1 MATDVRNIVVGAA
14 NVFFSAS
21 TGANRATTAAVSD
34 PGTLWAAG
42 SSGSLV
48 SAASVLE
55 NNTAWINAGL
65 TTEGVDISY
74 EPNYG
79 EVMVDQ
85 LLDVAKIFK
94 QSLKVTAKT
103 TLTEATLG
111 NLEVAF
117 GNENTTYG
125 WSGQN
130 SAVSLTLPAGA
141 LGAEPVE
148 RSLVFVSQSAPG
160 ATNRAWGSG
169 STVAASVGNQTER
182 VYVARRVVSMDTVA
196 HSLKRDGATVFPV
209 TFRLLPDTTYSGT
222 EYGLIIDR
230 IYIRA
235 TPYQA

>member
-1 MATDVRNIVVGAA
+1 MANTDVRNIVVGAA

-21 TGANRATTAAVSD
+21 TTNYGGRPSD
-34 PGTLWAAG
+34 PVFT
-42 SSGSLV
+42 SGV
-48 SAASVLE
+48 SAASYL
-55 NNTAWINAGL
+55 NTTAAWNPGSGSGSWINAGL
-65 TTEGVDISY
+65 TSEGVDLSY

-103 TLTEATLG
+103 TLSEATLA

-117 GNENTTYG
+117 GNEQTTTA
-125 WSGQN
+125 WS
-130 SAVSLTLPAGA
+130 SASSTVQLSLPAGA

-160 ATNRAWGSG
+160 GSQNAWGSG
-169 STVAASVGNQTER
+169 SANAASAGNQTER

-196 HSLKRDGATVFPV
+196 HSLKRDAATVFPV
-209 TFRLLPDTTYSGT
+209 TFRLLPDTAFAGS
-222 EYGLIIDR
+222 EYGKIIDR
-230 IYIRA
+230 VYVGSV
-235 TPYQA
+235 PYQA